1 MRGWLSYRVPARSL
15 QVMTLFNRTKE
26 LVKAGGTRFGTNTL
40 VGQRLLE
47 LKPALQQTV
56 VDPDYVAQK
65 YQDLPD
71 DVEVSNCGTKS
82 RQNKGGTAKALV
94 LDDVSFWP
102 GVQAHVLVTE
112 PIYKLLRRHDSSA
125 PTVGKIYHG
134 FFTVGEHLK
143 AVDVPY
149 KEALV
154 DAFDARWAYGHVD
167 IIAAAYALD
176 PEYINHDHAS
186 NKEVTEGLLNSVEK
200 IAILYVTRE
209 LQKADGRFTADWA
222 ARAKLIEGDKMKQK
236 TYERY
241 PTYPTRT
248 DPKVKAFCTKVNLSL
263 TPTLTLSLSLSLTL
277 TLMHPGERAACNLP
291 RQEGHFRPGVD
302 L

>member
-1 MRGWLSYRVPARSL
+1 MVLQPPQTVGNSTFQGALAPPECMRGWLSYRVPARSL

-112 PIYKLLRRHDSSA
+112 PIYKLLRRHDRLTARRLPSARSTTASSLWA
-125 PTVGKIYHG
+125 STSRPSMCPTRRHWS
-134 FFTVGEHLK
+134 T
-143 AVDVPY
+143 PSM
-149 KEALV
+149 
-154 DAFDARWAYGHVD
+154 R
-167 IIAAAYALD
+167 
-176 PEYINHDHAS
+176 
-186 NKEVTEGLLNSVEK
+186 
-200 IAILYVTRE
+200 
-209 LQKADGRFTADWA
+209 DGRTAT
-222 ARAKLIEGDKMKQK
+222 L
-236 TYERY
+236 TSSLL
-241 PTYPTRT
+241 PTPWTRSTSTTTTRPTR
-248 DPKVKAFCTKVNLSL
+248 
-263 TPTLTLSLSLSLTL
+263 
-277 TLMHPGERAACNLP
+277 R
-291 RQEGHFRPGVD
+291 
-302 L
+302 